1 MALRI
6 SRGLRDAM
14 MDRESKAAILA
25 IAQIT
30 IAFVDDGSGPNGG
43 DLITGTGLMTNAI
56 NKGQISV
63 YGSASNNGTL
73 KVLSHTADQ
82 IEVPAGSLTAESAGA
97 SVTLMTSIGGAF
109 TDLFRNGVMKIF
121 PGTQPASADVTE
133 GVTELVEIVLG
144 GGPAGTFVPGADG
157 DSTKGINFGDDAVS
171 GVIGKDALEVWS
183 GEASQTNTAGWFR
196 FYDSNRTTG
205 ASTTA
210 IRFDGAISTAGA
222 QLNMSNTTITSGGTT
237 TIDSVAVTLPTQ

>member
-1 MALRI
+1 MALRL
-6 SRGLRDAM
+6 STGLRNRLLDKEA
-14 MDRESKAAILA
+14 KAAILA
-25 IAQIT
+25 IAQAT
-30 IAFVDDGSGPNGG
+30 IAFDDTGSGPNGG

-56 NKGQISV
+56 NKGQITV
-63 YGSASNNGTL
+63 YGSASNNGTF

-121 PGTQPASADVTE
+121 PGTQPADADTVE
-133 GVTELVEIVLG
+133 GVTELVEISL
-144 GGPAGTFVPGADG
+144 ASGTFSPGADG
-157 DSTKGINFGDDAVS
+157 ASTNGINFSDDAS
-171 GVIGKDALEVWS
+171 TGVIGKDSYEVWS
-183 GEASQTNTAGWFR
+183 GVASAGGVAGWFR

-210 IRFDGAISTAGA
+210 VRFDGAIATAGA
-222 QLNMSNTTITSGGTT
+222 QLNMSNTTISNGGTT
-237 TIDSVAVTLPTQ
+237 TIDSVAMTLPTQ